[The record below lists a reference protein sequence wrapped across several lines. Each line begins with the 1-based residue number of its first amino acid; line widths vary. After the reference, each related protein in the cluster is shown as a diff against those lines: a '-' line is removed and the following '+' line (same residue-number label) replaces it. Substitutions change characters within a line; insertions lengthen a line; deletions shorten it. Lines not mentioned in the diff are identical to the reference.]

1 MSVDIGVKSTD
12 LFRPPPEPEFF
23 SGRKEEMKIIL
34 AQASTSPAVVWIS
47 GFSGVGKTCLAITMI
62 GKLSPQ
68 FPGKCLFVDMQ
79 GENPTPPSAE
89 NIMRRIILKFHP
101 SQILPSD
108 Q

>member
-1 MSVDIGVKSTD
+1 
-12 LFRPPPEPEFF
+12 
-23 SGRKEEMKIIL
+23 MKIIL

-62 GKLSPQ
+62 GTLSPQ

-79 GENPTPPSAE
+79 GETPSAE